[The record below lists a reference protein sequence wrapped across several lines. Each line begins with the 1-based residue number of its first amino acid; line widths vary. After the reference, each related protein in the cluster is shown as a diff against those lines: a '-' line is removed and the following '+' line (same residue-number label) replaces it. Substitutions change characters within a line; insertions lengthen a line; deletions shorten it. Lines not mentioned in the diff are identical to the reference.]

1 MQTALAPG
9 LKVGW
14 YGDDFT
20 GAADT
25 LATAA
30 QAGLR
35 SLLFLGLPTP
45 QRLDQAGP
53 LDALGIAGAARAMSP
68 EQMQTELLPVAALFA
83 RLAVP
88 VLHYKVCST
97 FDSAPHV
104 GSIGAAI
111 DLLGRSVAN
120 RFIPIVGGQPSLG
133 RYCVFGHLFAR
144 AGSDGDIHRIDRHP
158 TMSRHPVTPMR
169 ESDLRLHLAAQGLDP
184 VGLLT
189 SLAYDEPP
197 AALDARLDALQAGG
211 ARAVLLDAARAE
223 HLAPIGRLIWQRAQ
237 AQRLLAVGASSVV
250 QALAAH
256 WQTQGLVPLATA
268 QAGQA
273 LAPAQGPVLVLA
285 GSLSPVSRRQV
296 AAASSY
302 TRVTLDAARMVADE
316 PGYAAAL
323 ARQVQQLLHQGRHVL
338 AVTSEARSDADTPGT
353 PALNSTSLAQ
363 ACGRWLADV
372 LQAAPVR
379 RLGIA
384 GGDTSSHAVQAL
396 DAWGMSFLQAISPG
410 VALCRLHSEQARLD
424 GMEIVLK
431 GGQMGSSELFED
443 LCHGR

>member
-1 MQTALAPG
+1 MT
-9 LKVGW
+9 
-14 YGDDFT
+14 
-20 GAADT
+20 
-25 LATAA
+25 
-30 QAGLR
+30 
-35 SLLFLGLPTP
+35 
-45 QRLDQAGP
+45 
-53 LDALGIAGAARAMSP
+53 P
-68 EQMQTELLPVAALFA
+68 EQMQTELGPVAALFA

-111 DLLGRSVAN
+111 DILGRSVAN
-120 RFIPIVGGQPSLG
+120 RFVPIVGGQPSLG

-144 AGSDGDIHRIDRHP
+144 AGSDGEIHRIDRHP

-184 VGLLT
+184 VGLLPG
-189 SLAYDEPP
+189 LAYDEPP
-197 AALDARLDALQAGG
+197 AKLDARLDALQSGG

-256 WQTQGLVPLATA
+256 WQTPGLVRLPPA
-268 QAGQA
+268 QAGA
-273 LAPAQGPVLVLA
+273 SLAPAQGPVLVLA
-285 GSLSPVSRRQV
+285 GSLSPVTRRQV

-302 TRVTLDAARMVADE
+302 TRVTLDAARMVANE
-316 PGYAAAL
+316 AGYAAEL
-323 ARQVQQLLHQGRHVL
+323 VRQVQQLLHQGRHVL
-338 AVTSEARSDADTPGT
+338 AVTSEARSDADPPGP
-353 PALNSTSLAQ
+353 PALNSTALAQ

-372 LQAAPVR
+372 LQAAPVQ

-410 VALCRLHSEQARLD
+410 VALCRLHSDQARLD
-424 GMEIVLK
+424 GTEIVLK
-431 GGQMGSSELFED
+431 GGQMGSEELFEH
-443 LCHGR
+443 LRYGS

>member
-45 QRLDQAGP
+45 QRLAQGGP

-68 EQMQTELLPVAALFA
+68 AQMQTELGPVAELFA

-120 RFIPIVGGQPSLG
+120 RFVPILGGQPSLG

-158 TMSRHPVTPMR
+158 TMSCHPVTPMR

-189 SLAYDEPP
+189 SLAYDDAPE
-197 AALDARLDALQAGG
+197 ALDARLDALLAGG
-211 ARAVLLDAARAE
+211 AGAVLLDAARAE

-256 WQTQGLVPLATA
+256 WQTLGLQPLAPA
-268 QAGQA
+268 RSGQT

-285 GSLSPVSRRQV
+285 GSLSPVTRRQV

-302 TRVTLDAARMVADE
+302 TRVTLDAARLVADE
-316 PGYAAAL
+316 AGYAAAL

-338 AVTSEARSDADTPGT
+338 AVTSEAHSDIDT

-372 LQAAPVR
+372 LQATPVR

-396 DAWGMSFLQAISPG
+396 NAWGMSFLQAISPG
-410 VALCRLHSEQARLD
+410 VALCRLHSDLAKLD
-424 GMEIVLK
+424 GTEIVLK
-431 GGQMGSSELFED
+431 GGQMGFDGLFEH
-443 LCHGR
+443 LCHGS